1 MSSTSARKS
10 PNPSQNQPYHQPPSL
25 WGGGALIHPGR
36 RVGSVM
42 RAFAF
47 APSLVKAESG
57 RGSRRDSLGQTNGW
71 EGAGQKGG
79 EQVGGCGPEGST
91 CLPFPSWIPDQTPHL
106 PICSEGRR
114 ERERAGG
121 GGWGGGAV
129 GEAAALTSI

>member
-1 MSSTSARKS
+1 
-10 PNPSQNQPYHQPPSL
+10 
-25 WGGGALIHPGR
+25 
-36 RVGSVM
+36 M